1 MIKRAAVY
9 CGTRNLYP
17 NMITAA
23 KSLLLHSDVEKIYF
37 LTEDDDFPF
46 VLPPKT
52 ENINISNQTYFNKNG
67 PNYNSSWTYMVLIRA
82 ALSKIFL
89 DLDCILSLD
98 VDTIVNENISDIWN
112 IPLDDYY
119 LAGVR
124 EPEKSTQEYPYVN
137 LGVILFNLK
146 KLREDKKDDEIIY
159 SLNTKKYDYNEQDC
173 INELCRGYIAELE
186 PDYNVSNYTATAKHR
201 KIIHYA
207 QIKGWQQLPLVKHY
221 ERRQDLFDTNFK
233 DNFGLSIIIPTYNN
247 KKGLIKTLSSIVT
260 FRSDVEIIIIDD
272 NSNPSYMKDILI
284 QFPYVRYFYKSK
296 NEGPGIARQ
305 EGIQYSLFP
314 YVMFIDTGDY
324 LLPGCL
330 NMIMDKIYENTMPDV
345 YNWRW
350 LNEENNTFSGEW
362 NPLMH
367 GHVYKKEFL
376 DFYDITFCRES
387 PYSNEDIG
395 FNHTCDMILHHIST
409 YDNTVHRLFCE
420 TPVYMY
426 TYDKNSI
433 THANKKE
440 FYYTKQVRGLALNGI
455 HIIRKGEENK
465 VCDEALFTELTALM
479 VGLYSNFLRCL
490 ARPDI
495 LQENWNWIRKFY
507 FEAYQKYEDKCD
519 DYLTMAFGRKMKELV
534 KKYPMRL
541 NIKKF
546 LYELKNFDIIPDY
559 YLTKK

>member
-1 MIKRAAVY
+1 MTKAAVY

-46 VLPPKT
+46 ILPLKT
-52 ENINISNQTYFNKNG
+52 ENINISNQVYFDKNG
-67 PNYNSSWTYMVLIRA
+67 PNYNSPWTYMVLIRA
-82 ALSKIFL
+82 ALSKIFS

-98 VDTIVNENISDIWN
+98 VDTIVNKNISDIWN

-119 LAGVR
+119 LAGVK
-124 EPEKSTQEYPYVN
+124 EPEKSTQEYSYVN
-137 LGVILFNLK
+137 LGVVLFNLK

-159 SLNTKKYDYNEQDC
+159 LLNTKKYDYNEQDC
-173 INELCRGYIAELE
+173 INELCKGYIVELE
-186 PDYNVSNYTATAKHR
+186 PDYNVSNYTAEAKHR

-207 QIKGWQQLPLVKHY
+207 QVKDWQQLPLVKHY
-221 ERRQDLFDTNFK
+221 EGIQDIFYTNLM

-247 KKGLIKTLSSIVT
+247 KEGLVRTLSSIEPIYNNI
-260 FRSDVEIIIIDD
+260 EIIIIDD
-272 NSNPSYMKDILI
+272 CSKPSYASEIISK
-284 QFPYVRYFYKSK
+284 FPYIHFIESTT
-296 NEGPGIARQ
+296 NNGPGMVRQ
-305 EGIQYSLFP
+305 YGINLSRY
-314 YVMFIDTGDY
+314 YYIMFIDTGDY

-330 NMIMDKIYENTMPDV
+330 KMIMDKIHENTMPDV

-350 LNEENNTFSGEW
+350 LNEENNTFSDEW

-376 DFYDITFCRES
+376 DFYNITFCREGS
-387 PYSNEDIG
+387 YANEDIG
-395 FNHTCDMILHHIST
+395 FNHTCNMILHHIST
-409 YDNTVHRLFCE
+409 YDNTVHKLFCE

-440 FYYTKQVRGLALNGI
+440 FYYTKQTRGLALNGI
-455 HIIRKGEENK
+455 HVIRKGEENK
-465 VCDEALFTELTALM
+465 VCEEALFTELTILM
-479 VGLYSNFLRCL
+479 VGLYSDFLRCL
-490 ARPDI
+490 TRPDV

-507 FEAYQKYEDKCD
+507 FEAYKKYENKCD
-519 DYLTMAFGRKMKELV
+519 SYLTMALGHKIKELV

-546 LYELKNFDIIPDY
+546 LYELKNFEIVPSY